1 MENMS
6 PIQSS
11 SPEKPQ
17 KIAFPSFAEPNNDF
31 STPEAEPEPKPKKH
45 NFMGGVTQN
54 LDQSSEATPVSETQE
69 KQIHLFDNM
78 NYSDENEEP
87 SPKSF

>member
-1 MENMS
+1 
-6 PIQSS
+6 
-11 SPEKPQ
+11 
-17 KIAFPSFAEPNNDF
+17 
-31 STPEAEPEPKPKKH
+31 
-45 NFMGGVTQN
+45 MGGVTQN